1 MPGTDSNSG
10 RCSLLYH
17 SLNSC
22 TCWASI
28 STYTMKI
35 PRPFCAI
42 CPSPLWSVAAILL
55 PLLVGTRSARLET
68 RRDTRHQLG
77 SHLSGHSPDSGL
89 LSAIFRLIEAH
100 RNHIRAQPAS
110 FAANRSGCSPR
121 SHLHASTQKP
131 PLTRP
136 ALAQLDGPPEHQV
149 RRGKTTMSLMFLP
162 TFRWKRVKAGCQ
174 RFIVGDGAES
184 AFACMMISLWEGT

>member
-42 CPSPLWSVAAILL
+42 CPSPLGSVAALLL
-55 PLLVGTRSARLET
+55 PRLVGTRSSRLEAG
-68 RRDTRHQLG
+68 RDTRHQLG
-77 SHLSGHSPDSGL
+77 SHLSGDS
-89 LSAIFRLIEAH
+89 
-100 RNHIRAQPAS
+100 PAS
-110 FAANRSGCSPR
+110 GAVKRDLPSHRGTPQLNSGATSLIRSQSFGFLTPPR
-121 SHLHASTQKP
+121 PSS
-131 PLTRP
+131 
-136 ALAQLDGPPEHQV
+136 V
-149 RRGKTTMSLMFLP
+149 RENQP
-162 TFRWKRVKAGCQ
+162 
-174 RFIVGDGAES
+174 
-184 AFACMMISLWEGT
+184 